1 MNTTKAQSKMM
12 KAAFI
17 NQYGNA
23 QNLIVGELER
33 PQIKSNQ
40 VLIKVAA
47 AGVNPVDF
55 HVRNGMLDGTD
66 THTLPLVLGWDLS
79 GEIVQLGNDVT
90 DFKLGDLIF
99 AFSDIGEQ
107 GAYAQYIAVDASLVA
122 LKPKNQNHY
131 QSAATPLAA
140 VTAWQA
146 LTKEGLLSLTSA
158 QGKTV
163 LIHNASG
170 GVGSFAVQMAK
181 YLGAHVIASA
191 SGAKASYV
199 KNLGADEFIDY
210 QTQDFTQLTKDV
222 DLVLAAVG
230 GQDTL
235 QKSLTVLKEGGRLI
249 STLDEL
255 DANTVI
261 PNAIHFSRMWVQP
274 NGNDLRTIGELM
286 DANKLKVHL
295 DAIYPLENVHAAHQ
309 RSEDGKT
316 IGKIVLNIAAHEFS
330 D

>member
-1 MNTTKAQSKMM
+1 MNSSNNNSM

-17 NQYGNA
+17 TQYGTKDT
-23 QNLIVGELER
+23 LILGELDK
-33 PQIKSNQ
+33 PQINDNQ

-55 HVRNGMLDGTD
+55 HIRNGMLDGTD

-79 GEIVQLGNDVT
+79 GEIVQLGKDVI
-90 DFKLGDLIF
+90 DFKQGDLIF
-99 AFSDIGEQ
+99 AFSHIGEQ

-122 LKPKNQNHY
+122 FKPKNQNHY

-146 LTKEGLLSLTSA
+146 LTKEGLLSLESA
-158 QGKTV
+158 AGKKV

-199 KNLGADEFIDY
+199 KSLGADELIDY
-210 QTQDFTQLTKDV
+210 QTQDFTQIVKDV

-261 PNAIHFSRMWVQP
+261 PNKIHFSRMWVQP
-274 NGNDLRTIGELM
+274 NGSDLRKIGELM
-286 DANKLKVHL
+286 EADKLKVHL
-295 DAIYPLENVHAAHQ
+295 DAIYPLEDVQAAHQ
-309 RSEDGKT
+309 RSEEGKT
-316 IGKIVLNIAAHEFS
+316 IGKIVLNIAAHEFTS
-330 D
+330 